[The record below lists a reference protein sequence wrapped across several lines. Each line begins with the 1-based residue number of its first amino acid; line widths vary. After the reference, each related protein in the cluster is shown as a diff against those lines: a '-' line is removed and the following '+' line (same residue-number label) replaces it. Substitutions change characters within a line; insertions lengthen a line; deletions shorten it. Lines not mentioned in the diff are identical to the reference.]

1 MFCVYV
7 KFNCRQCG
15 RAQWAIIQR
24 GSDEIGSNEFHLTIH
39 PLGSTTSTQ
48 YQQNQGSHGALSW
61 PLFWPLIVYLREVKA
76 LITLE
81 LNSTVNRRVNTT
93 KYEYECVCAV
103 ICIRV

>member
-1 MFCVYV
+1 M
-7 KFNCRQCG
+7 
-15 RAQWAIIQR
+15 
-24 GSDEIGSNEFHLTIH
+24 SSTLPSIH
-39 PLGSTTSTQ
+39 WVPQLPHNTK
-48 YQQNQGSHGALSW
+48 QNQGSHGALSW